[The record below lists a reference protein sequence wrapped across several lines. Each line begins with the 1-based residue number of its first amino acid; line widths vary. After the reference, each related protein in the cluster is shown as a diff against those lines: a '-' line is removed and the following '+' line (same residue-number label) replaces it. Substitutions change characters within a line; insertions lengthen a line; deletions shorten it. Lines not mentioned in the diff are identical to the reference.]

1 MLADIGIE
9 CNIQAMESGT
19 FFDGLNSGDCDLT
32 VVGWSG
38 FVDIDEYMYDLFTT
52 NGAYNQ
58 QNYSNPQVDE
68 LLEKGRVTV
77 DEEERKEIY
86 KEAQKL
92 IAEDA
97 PMAFLYMNSFTVAMR
112 DNVKGYTVQ
121 PTAATIF
128 MKNVYFE

>member
-1 MLADIGIE
+1 MGQMVLE
-9 CNIQAMESGT
+9 LPE
-19 FFDGLNSGDCDLT
+19 
-32 VVGWSG
+32 
-38 FVDIDEYMYDLFTT
+38 DE
-52 NGAYNQ
+52 
-58 QNYSNPQVDE
+58 
-68 LLEKGRVTV
+68 EKGMEKEIQDLVNTYNV
-77 DEEERKEIY
+77 IKTDVDDLIKKLKKYESEFLPLDEEERKEIY